1 MATTDLSQYDPNSV
15 PSGER
20 KKITIIVS
28 EWNQDITF
36 ALRDGA
42 IKTLEE
48 YEVKEDDIVVR
59 YVPGSFEL
67 IYAATKTLQYGNC
80 DAIIVLG
87 SIIKGETPHFDFI
100 AESVM
105 NNIGYL
111 NTQTKHISGAGYIPI
126 INGVLTTLDRQ
137 QALDRAGGSKGN
149 KGVEAAV
156 TALKM
161 IRF

>member
-1 MATTDLSQYDPNSV
+1 MSTTDLSHYDPNSV
-15 PSGER
+15 PSGEK

-42 IKTLEE
+42 IHTLREHG
-48 YEVKEDDIVVR
+48 VREDDIVVR

-67 IYAATKTLQYGNC
+67 IYAATKTLQFGNC
-80 DAIIVLG
+80 DAIILLG

-100 AESVM
+100 SESVM
-105 NNIGYL
+105 NNVGYL
-111 NTQTKHISGAGYIPI
+111 NTQTKHISGSAYIPI
-126 INGVLTTLDRQ
+126 INGVLTTNDHQ
-137 QALDRAGGSKGN
+137 QAMDRAGGSKGN